1 MSIIG
6 HTTIGKSVI
15 IRPRITEKAGIG
27 AAGKSPVYVF
37 EIADKATKTTV
48 RAEILK
54 RYKVKAVKINIVNLP
69 KKSLVVRGI
78 KGTKTAVR
86 KAMVFLKAGDKIDIV

>member
-1 MSIIG
+1 MSTIG

-15 IRPRITEKAGIG
+15 VRPRITEKAGIG
-27 AAGKSPVYVF
+27 SVGKAPVYVF
-37 EIADKATKTTV
+37 EITDKATKDMI

-69 KKSLVVRGI
+69 KKAIVMRGI
-78 KGTKTAVR
+78 KGSKPGVR
-86 KAMVFLKAGDKIDIV
+86 KAMVFLKAGEKIDIV